1 MVFYPPLLSRGITL
15 MPALILIPQW
25 AKSNA
30 AYLAHEMVHVE
41 QQRNA
46 GVLTFWWRYIT
57 SKAYRLAYEVE
68 AYKAQIAAGAALI
81 TCARHLATDYRLGIT
96 QAEALKLLE

>member
-1 MVFYPPLLSRGITL
+1 
-15 MPALILIPQW
+15 
-25 AKSNA
+25 
-30 AYLAHEMVHVE
+30 MVHVE

-46 GVLTFWWRYIT
+46 GVLTFWWRYLT
-57 SKAYRLAYEVE
+57 NKAHRLNYEVE
-68 AYKAQIAAGAALI
+68 AYKAQIAAGASQI